1 MKAYAAQGL
10 TVSCPRCSAEPEQK
24 CKTRLGNEA
33 TFCHMARRIRE
44 AKKDGTYMYAPK
56 AAARTRED
64 RIVVV
69 LWAIELA
76 RKIGT
81 TQDLIDRRLAEM
93 LVDGDLDLKLF

>member
-1 MKAYAAQGL
+1 M
-10 TVSCPRCSAEPEQK
+10 
-24 CKTRLGNEA
+24 
-33 TFCHMARRIRE
+33 F
-44 AKKDGTYMYAPK
+44 APK
-56 AAARTRED
+56 GAARTRED